1 MCVEVVVCEG
11 CHKWKTEGV
20 KWFRE
25 EYPPAA
31 ALNRKA
37 DGSRQDQS
45 AKLRLRT
52 PLSLE
57 CKWVLKDNFCIFCLL
72 RLRELN
78 DSCVTVSCS

>member
-37 DGSRQDQS
+37 DGR
-45 AKLRLRT
+45 
-52 PLSLE
+52 PP
-57 CKWVLKDNFCIFCLL
+57 VGP
-72 RLRELN
+72 
-78 DSCVTVSCS
+78 VG